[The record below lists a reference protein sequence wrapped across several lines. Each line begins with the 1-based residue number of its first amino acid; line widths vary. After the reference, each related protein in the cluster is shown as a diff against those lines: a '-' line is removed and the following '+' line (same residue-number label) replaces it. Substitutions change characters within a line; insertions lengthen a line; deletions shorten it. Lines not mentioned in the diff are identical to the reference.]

1 MPADE
6 PFASSALRTIPP
18 RETGGNLDVRD
29 ARAGAVVFLPVD
41 VDGGLLSLGD
51 VHFAQGDGEV
61 CGTAIETHARVRL
74 KVDVVPR
81 DRARWAPSTPAFE
94 STEPASPRR
103 SIVTTGLP
111 LDADGANLEM
121 DVLLAARNAV
131 RAMIEW
137 LVAERGLSRE
147 QAYVL
152 CSVAVDLRIA
162 EVVDVPNPVVTA
174 RCPLDLFHEVR
185 PSRGAS
191 SP

>member
-1 MPADE
+1 M
-6 PFASSALRTIPP
+6 
-18 RETGGNLDVRD
+18 DVRD
-29 ARAGAVVFLPVD
+29 ARAGAVLFFPVD
-41 VDGGLLSLGD
+41 VEGGKLSLGD

-74 KVDVVPR
+74 KLDVVPG
-81 DRARWAPSTPAFE
+81 DRARWTPSSPAFE
-94 STEPASPRR
+94 STEPAAPRR
-103 SIVTTGLP
+103 CIVTTGLP
-111 LDADGANLEM
+111 VDADGANLEM

-131 RAMIEW
+131 RAMIDW

-162 EVVDVPNPVVTA
+162 EIVVVPNPIVTA

-185 PSRGAS
+185 PSRGA
-191 SP
+191 